1 MRKLASIQ
9 KVLDVV
15 PIEGADRIC
24 SYKIQ
29 GWNVVD
35 SVGKYAVGDLVIY
48 CEIDSFLPTEIAPF
62 LSKGN
67 EPREYEGIKGERLRT
82 VRLRGTLSQGL
93 ILPLSTIPE
102 TWDDGVLCSVDDL
115 YSEGEGVSELL
126 GIIKYEP
133 PIPACL
139 AGEVKGLFPS
149 FLRKT
154 DQERIQNLSQEFE
167 SFKQYDFEISEKLDG
182 SSCTIYYNNG
192 DFGVCSR
199 NLDLKP
205 NDNNTFWKMCQKYDL
220 ESKLKLLGKNIAIQ
234 GEVIGTS
241 IQGNPYK
248 ISGQDFYVFDIYD
261 IDKQEYYNSV
271 ERLQLCE
278 SLELK
283 HVPVLE
289 QVGISDSI
297 ESLLKYAEGKS
308 ELNSITER
316 EGLVFKCIQNP
327 SISFKAISNSFLLK
341 EKN

>member
-48 CEIDSFLPTEIAPF
+48 CEIDSFIPTEIAPF
-62 LSKGN
+62 LSKNN

-93 ILPLSTIPE
+93 LLPLSLL
-102 TWDDGVLCSVDDL
+102 DNVDSML
-115 YSEGEGVSELL
+115 FEGLDVSYPL

-139 AGEVKGLFPS
+139 AGEIKGLFPP
-149 FLRKT
+149 FIRKT
-154 DQERIQNLSQEFE
+154 DQPRIQNLVDEFE
-167 SFKQYDFEISEKLDG
+167 SFKEYDFEVSEKLDG
-182 SSCTIYYNNG
+182 SSCTIYYNDG

-205 NDNNTFWKMCQKYDL
+205 NDDNTFWKMCQKYDL

-271 ERLQLCE
+271 ERLHLCE

-283 HVPVLE
+283 HVPVIRVCFLT
-289 QVGISDSI
+289 GDSI
-297 ESLLKYAEGKS
+297 ESLLEYAEGKS

-316 EGLVFKCIQNP
+316 EGLVFKCIQNANL
-327 SISFKAISNSFLLK
+327 SFKAISNKFLLK
-341 EKN
+341 EK

>member
-48 CEIDSFLPTEIAPF
+48 CEIDSFIPTEIAPF

-102 TWDDGVLCSVDDL
+102 TWDDVCSVDDL
-115 YSEGEGVSELL
+115 YSGEDVSELL

-139 AGEVKGLFPS
+139 AGEIKGLFPS
-149 FLRKT
+149 FIRKT
-154 DQERIQNLSQEFE
+154 DQPRIQNLVDEFE
-167 SFKQYDFEISEKLDG
+167 SFKEYDFEVSEKLDG
-182 SSCTIYYNNG
+182 SSCTIYYNDG

-205 NDNNTFWKMCQKYDL
+205 NDDNSFWKMCQKYDL

-248 ISGQDFYVFDIYD
+248 ISGQDFYVFDVYD
-261 IDKQEYYNSV
+261 IDKQEYYNSI
-271 ERLQLCE
+271 ERLHLCE

-327 SISFKAISNSFLLK
+327 SISFKAISNKFLIK
-341 EKN
+341 EK

>member
-48 CEIDSFLPTEIAPF
+48 CEIDSFIPTEIAPF

-93 ILPLSTIPE
+93 ILPLSAIPE
-102 TWDDGVLCSVDDL
+102 TWDDVCSVDDL
-115 YSEGEGVSELL
+115 YSGEDVSELL

-133 PIPACL
+133 PVPACL
-139 AGEVKGLFPS
+139 AGEVKGWFPS

-154 DQERIQNLSQEFE
+154 DQERIQNLVDEFE
-167 SFKQYDFEISEKLDG
+167 SFKEYDFEISEKLDG
-182 SSCTIYYNNG
+182 SSCTIYYNDG

-271 ERLQLCE
+271 ERLHLCD

-283 HVPVLE
+283 HVPVIRVCFLT
-289 QVGISDSI
+289 GDSI
-297 ESLLKYAEGKS
+297 ESLLEYAEGKS

-316 EGLVFKCIQNP
+316 EGLVFKCIQNANL
-327 SISFKAISNSFLLK
+327 SFKAISNKFLLK
-341 EKN
+341 EK

>member
-48 CEIDSFLPTEIAPF
+48 CEIDSFIPTEIAPF

-93 ILPLSTIPE
+93 LLPLSLL
-102 TWDDGVLCSVDDL
+102 DNVDSML
-115 YSEGEGVSELL
+115 FEGLDVSYPL

-139 AGEVKGLFPS
+139 AGEIKGLFPS
-149 FLRKT
+149 FIRKT
-154 DQERIQNLSQEFE
+154 DQPRIQNLVDEFE
-167 SFKQYDFEISEKLDG
+167 SFKEYDFEVSEKLDG
-182 SSCTIYYNNG
+182 SSCTIYYNDG

-205 NDNNTFWKMCQKYDL
+205 NDDNTFWKMCQKYDL

-248 ISGQDFYVFDIYD
+248 ISGQDFYVFDVYD
-261 IDKQEYYNSV
+261 IDKQEYYNSI
-271 ERLQLCE
+271 ERLHLCE

-327 SISFKAISNSFLLK
+327 SISFKAISNKFLIK
-341 EKN
+341 EK

>member
-1 MRKLASIQ
+1 MKMRKLASIQ
-9 KVLDVV
+9 KVLDVI
-15 PIEGADRIC
+15 PIVGADKIC

-35 SVGKYAVGDLVIY
+35 SVGKYNIGDLVVY
-48 CEIDSFLPTEIAPF
+48 CEIDSWIPTEIAPF

-93 ILPLSTIPE
+93 ILPLSITSE
-102 TWDDGVLCSVDDL
+102 TWVDDL
-115 YSEGEGVSELL
+115 YYEGEDVSELL

-139 AGEVKGLFPS
+139 AGEVKGMFPS
-149 FLRKT
+149 FIRKT
-154 DQERIQNLSQEFE
+154 DQPRIQGLVDEFE
-167 SFKQYDFEISEKLDG
+167 SFKEYDWEISEKLDG
-182 SSCTIYYNNG
+182 SSCTIYYNNE

-205 NDNNTFWKMCQKYDL
+205 SDDNTFWKMCQKYDL
-220 ESKLKLLGKNIAIQ
+220 ETKLKSLRKNIAIQ

-271 ERLQLCE
+271 ERLHLCE

-283 HVPVLE
+283 HVPVIRVCFLT
-289 QVGISDSI
+289 GDSI

-308 ELNSITER
+308 VLNSETER
-316 EGLVFKCIQNP
+316 EGLVFKYILNP
-327 SISFKAISNSFLLK
+327 NVSFKVISNSFLIK
-341 EKN
+341 EK